1 MRGHTV
7 LKGFKDFIMRG
18 NVVDLAVAVAIGAA
32 FTALVAAMT
41 KAVIEPLINLVL
53 GGGVDGGKFTVN
65 GQVFDIGLLINAI
78 ITFLITAVIVY
89 FVVVVPM
96 NKARSRFAKPT
107 EEELTETE
115 IDVLKQ
121 IRDSLSKPE

>member
-1 MRGHTV
+1 M

-53 GGGVDGGKFTVN
+53 GGGVDGGKITVN
-65 GQVFDIGLLINAI
+65 GQVFDIGLLINAF
-78 ITFLITAVIVY
+78 ITFLITAAVIY
-89 FVVVVPM
+89 FVVVVPI
-96 NKARSRFAKPT
+96 NKARSRFEKPA
-107 EEELTETE
+107 EEEEPGETE
-115 IDVLKQ
+115 LDLLKQ
-121 IRDSLSKPE
+121 IRDSLSKAE

>member
-1 MRGHTV
+1 M

-32 FTALVAAMT
+32 FTAVVAAMT

-65 GQVFDIGLLINAI
+65 GQVFDLGLLINAL
-78 ITFLITAVIVY
+78 ITFVITAAIIY

-96 NKARSRFAKPT
+96 NKAKGRLAKPT
-107 EEELTETE
+107 EEEPAETE
-115 IDVLKQ
+115 IDLLKQ
-121 IRDSLSKPE
+121 IRDSLSTTE

>member
-1 MRGHTV
+1 M

-18 NVVDLAVAVAIGAA
+18 NIVDLAVAVAIGIA
-32 FTALVAAMT
+32 FTAVVAAMT

-65 GQVFDIGLLINAI
+65 GQVFDLGLLINAI
-78 ITFLITAVIVY
+78 ITFIITAAVIY

-96 NKARSRFAKPT
+96 NKAKARFAKPT

-115 IDVLKQ
+115 IDLLKQ

>member
-1 MRGHTV
+1 M

-115 IDVLKQ
+115 IDVLRQ

>member
-1 MRGHTV
+1 M

>member
-1 MRGHTV
+1 M

-107 EEELTETE
+107 EEGPAESE
-115 IDVLKQ
+115 IDLLKQ